1 MKTAMGGQEGI
12 KKAAAARGKVFC
24 GRKNDK
30 KNDKKIER

>member
-1 MKTAMGGQEGI
+1 MQREGRREL
-12 KKAAAARGKVFC
+12 KKPQPHGEKFC

>member
-1 MKTAMGGQEGI
+1 MQREGRREF
-12 KKAAAARGKVFC
+12 KKAAAAREKFC